1 MRCGDGVQGVGLGDE
16 CWVFVRS
23 FSEAYYSDNAIR
35 IYKEV
40 LRKVVRLFPEQD
52 LTKVS
57 L

>member
-23 FSEAYYSDNAIR
+23 FSEAYCADNAMR
-35 IYKEV
+35 ICKEV
-40 LRKVVRLFPEQD
+40 LRRVVRLFPEQD